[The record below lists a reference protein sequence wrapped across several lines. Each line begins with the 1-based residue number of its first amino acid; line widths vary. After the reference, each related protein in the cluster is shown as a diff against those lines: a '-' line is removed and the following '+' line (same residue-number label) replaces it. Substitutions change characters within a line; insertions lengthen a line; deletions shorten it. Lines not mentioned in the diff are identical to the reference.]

1 MKQIVVVGGAGHVGL
16 PLSLILAKNNFL
28 VTIFDTSNESVN
40 RINSGQ
46 MPFYEEGA
54 DNLLLEMLRK
64 GNLLA
69 TLKPDCMRLA
79 DVVIV
84 VIGTPVDEH
93 LGPNPNSLIDT
104 IKLLVPYL
112 SDGQLVILR
121 STVFPGVS
129 DKVKKML
136 KNFFPNIRVAYCP
149 ERIAEGKALEEI
161 QILPQIVGVED
172 DASFISANEIFSKI
186 TVECVRTTFEEAEL
200 SKLFTNAWR
209 YIKFAAA
216 NQFFMMAN
224 DYGVDFEKVR
234 YAITYSYPRAL
245 DLPHAG
251 FAAGPCLF
259 KDTMQL
265 SALNQQNFILGNASM
280 VVNEG
285 LPGYL
290 VKKLEALYDLENL
303 TVGILGA
310 AFKANVDD
318 IRSSLAYKLRKL
330 LMFRCDDVLMCD
342 PLVKDSRLVSFE
354 KVIRDS
360 DLLIIATPHSNFS
373 QIETDKPIIDIWNLL
388 GRGVKL

>member
-1 MKQIVVVGGAGHVGL
+1 MKKIVVVGGAGHVGL
-16 PLSLILAKNNFL
+16 PLSLILAKNNFI
-28 VTIFDTSNESVN
+28 VTILDTSYESVN
-40 RINSGQ
+40 SVTSGV

-54 DNLLLEMLRK
+54 ENLLRDVLDK

-69 TLKPDCMRLA
+69 TDRPECLLMA
-79 DVVIV
+79 DVVFV

-93 LGPNPNSLIDT
+93 LGPNPNLLINT
-104 IKLLVPYL
+104 IEGLVPYL
-112 SDGQLVILR
+112 IDGQLVVLR

-129 DKVKKML
+129 AKINKML
-136 KNFFPNIRVAYCP
+136 KNFFPSIRIAYCP
-149 ERIAEGKALEEI
+149 ERIAEGKALEEL
-161 QILPQIVGVED
+161 QTLPQIIGVEED
-172 DASFISANEIFSKI
+172 ESFIEANEIFSKI
-186 TVECVRTTFEEAEL
+186 PVECVRTTFEEAEL

-224 DYGVDFEKVR
+224 DYGVDYEKVR

-245 DLPHAG
+245 DLPGAG

-265 SALNQQNFILGNASM
+265 AALNQQNFLLGNASM
-280 VVNEG
+280 IVNEG

-290 VKKLEALYDLENL
+290 VKRIESLYDVEGL

-330 LMFRCDDVLMCD
+330 LMFKCSNVLMCD
-342 PLVKDSRLVSFE
+342 PLVKDDRLVSFE
-354 KVIRDS
+354 RIIQDS
-360 DLLIIATPHSNFS
+360 DLLIIATPHSAFS
-373 QIETDKPIIDIWNLL
+373 QITTNKPVIDIWNLL
-388 GRGVKL
+388 GRGVRF